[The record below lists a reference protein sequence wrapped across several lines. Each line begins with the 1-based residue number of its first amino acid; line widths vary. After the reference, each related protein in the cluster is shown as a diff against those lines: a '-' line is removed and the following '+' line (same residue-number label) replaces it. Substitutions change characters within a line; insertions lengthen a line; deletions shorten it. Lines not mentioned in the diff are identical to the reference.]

1 MGEPG
6 RGALTEVNRRKALPG
21 GMHSLALPYPALAIR
36 FFASERIA
44 VQAPIDPLDH
54 GRTYARCD
62 EDAASGQAPDGLN
75 GDAHVR
81 PAAGAFLPRA
91 ACVESGKRAAGG
103 KAMDDRAEFDAE
115 RKPATEREL
124 RVVLAGLM
132 LALTLA
138 ALDQNIVATA
148 LPRIVSDLGGLAHLS
163 WVVTAFLVAST
174 TTTPL
179 YGKFSDIYG
188 RKPAFMVSI
197 LVFLAG
203 SMLCGL
209 AQGMTQLIVFRA
221 IQGLGAGGLITL
233 AQTTIGDLVTP
244 RERGRYQGLFAAVFA
259 GCSVAGPLLGG
270 FITDALSWRWIFYV
284 NLPVGALALALIAAG
299 LRKHGRPATHRIDYA
314 GALLLIAATSCT
326 LLVLSW
332 GGSVYPWS
340 SAPVLIVAAAALLL
354 SLALALVEAQAAE
367 PVLPPHLFANRVF
380 LLGVVVIG
388 LSAMALFAAVV
399 FLPLFFQLV
408 MGASPAGAGLMIAP
422 MMAGVIC
429 ASFLGGRL
437 MSKTGRY
444 KRFPV
449 VGLAAATLAYL
460 GMGWAA
466 AHGTAVG
473 WIETLLVVMG
483 FGIGF
488 VMPNL
493 TTAIQNAVDWR
504 DLGVATSASGFLR
517 SLGGALGVAL
527 SGAILTARLRGS
539 SSPAVARAEDLNSI
553 AHLPLAERAAVV
565 GSYAHALS
573 ATFFVGAAIG
583 GCAFVLVLFLPERP
597 LRATQASS

>member
-1 MGEPG
+1 VDKRDGPEMES
-6 RGALTEVNRRKALPG
+6 R
-21 GMHSLALPYPALAIR
+21 
-36 FFASERIA
+36 
-44 VQAPIDPLDH
+44 APT
-54 GRTYARCD
+54 R
-62 EDAASGQAPDGLN
+62 Q
-75 GDAHVR
+75 
-81 PAAGAFLPRA
+81 
-91 ACVESGKRAAGG
+91 
-103 KAMDDRAEFDAE
+103 EF
-115 RKPATEREL
+115 
-124 RVVLAGLM
+124 RVVLGGLM

-197 LVFLAG
+197 IIFLLG
-203 SMLCGL
+203 SILCGL

-233 AQTTIGDLVTP
+233 AQTTNGDLVSP
-244 RERGRYQGLFAAVFA
+244 RDRGRYQGLFAAVFA

-284 NLPVGALALALIAAG
+284 NLPVGAVALMLIAVG
-299 LRKHGRPATHRIDYA
+299 LRTRRHAGAHRIDYA
-314 GALLLIAATSCT
+314 GALLLIAATCCA

-332 GGSVYPWS
+332 GGSVYPWT
-340 SAPVLIVAAAALLL
+340 SAPILIIGAAAVLLCA
-354 SLALALVEAQAAE
+354 ALALVEARAAE
-367 PVLPPHLFANRVF
+367 PVLPLHLFTNRVF
-380 LLGVVVIG
+380 VLGVTVIS

-408 MGASPAGAGLMIAP
+408 LGASPADAGLMISP
-422 MMAGVIC
+422 MMGGVIC

-437 MSKTGRY
+437 VSKTGRY

-449 VGLAAATLAYL
+449 AGLAAATSAYL
-460 GMGWAA
+460 AMSWAA
-466 AHGTAVG
+466 AHGTATV
-473 WIETLLVVMG
+473 WIEAVLVVMG

-493 TTAIQNAVDWR
+493 TTAIQNAVERR
-504 DLGVATSASGFLR
+504 DLGAATSASAFLR

-527 SGAILTARLRGS
+527 SGAILTTRLRGAAIPS
-539 SSPAVARAEDLNSI
+539 GGIQDLDHIVRLSPAQ
-553 AHLPLAERAAVV
+553 HAAVV
-565 GSYAHALS
+565 DVYAHALS
-573 ATFFVGAAIG
+573 ATFLAGAAIA

-597 LRATQASS
+597 LRV

>member
-1 MGEPG
+1 MNNQPMYD
-6 RGALTEVNRRKALPG
+6 P
-21 GMHSLALPYPALAIR
+21 
-36 FFASERIA
+36 ER
-44 VQAPIDPLDH
+44 
-54 GRTYARCD
+54 
-62 EDAASGQAPDGLN
+62 
-75 GDAHVR
+75 
-81 PAAGAFLPRA
+81 
-91 ACVESGKRAAGG
+91 KRAELG
-103 KAMDDRAEFDAE
+103 
-115 RKPATEREL
+115 EL
-124 RVVLAGLM
+124 RVVLTGLM

-179 YGKFSDIYG
+179 YGRFSDIYG

-197 LVFLAG
+197 IVFLAG

-209 AQGMTQLIVFRA
+209 AQGMTQLIAFRA

-270 FITDALSWRWIFYV
+270 FITDVLSWRWIFYV
-284 NLPVGALALALIAAG
+284 NLPVGAVALLLIAAG
-299 LRKHGRPATHRIDYA
+299 LRRRGHPAAHRIDYP

-326 LLVLSW
+326 LLMLSW
-332 GGSVYPWS
+332 GGSIYPWS
-340 SAPVLIVAAAALLL
+340 STPMLVIAAVAVLLYAT
-354 SLALALVEAQAAE
+354 LAFVEARAAE
-367 PVLPPHLFANRVF
+367 PVLPLHLFRNRVF
-380 LLGVVVIG
+380 VLSVMVIS

-408 MGASPAGAGLMIAP
+408 MGASPADAGLMISP
-422 MMAGVIC
+422 MMGGVIC
-429 ASFLGGRL
+429 ASFLGGR
-437 MSKTGRY
+437 MVSRTGRY

-449 VGLAAATLAYL
+449 LGLAVATTAYL
-460 GMGWAA
+460 AMGWLA
-466 AHGTAVG
+466 AHGAAVG
-473 WIETLLVVMG
+473 WIEAVLVAMG

-493 TTAIQNAVDWR
+493 TTAIQNAVASR
-504 DLGVATSASGFLR
+504 DLGAATSAAAFLR
-517 SLGGALGVAL
+517 SLGGAVGVAL
-527 SGAILTARLRGS
+527 SGAILTTRLRSASAGD
-539 SSPAVARAEDLNSI
+539 AANVQTLDRV
-553 AHLPLAERAAVV
+553 AHLPPAEHAAVV

-573 ATFFVGAAIG
+573 ATFLAGAAIA

-597 LRATQASS
+597 LRASHAEPEPAPLSE

>member
-1 MGEPG
+1 MGCG
-6 RGALTEVNRRKALPG
+6 QVALET
-21 GMHSLALPYPALAIR
+21 
-36 FFASERIA
+36 
-44 VQAPIDPLDH
+44 
-54 GRTYARCD
+54 
-62 EDAASGQAPDGLN
+62 
-75 GDAHVR
+75 
-81 PAAGAFLPRA
+81 
-91 ACVESGKRAAGG
+91 
-103 KAMDDRAEFDAE
+103 E
-115 RKPATEREL
+115 RKPATQREL

-188 RKPAFMVSI
+188 RKAAFMVSI
-197 LVFLAG
+197 VVFLAG
-203 SMLCGL
+203 SVLCGL

-270 FITDALSWRWIFYV
+270 FITVALSWRWIFYV

-299 LRKHGRPATHRIDYA
+299 LRRHVRSANHSIDYA
-314 GALLLIAATSCT
+314 GALLLIPATICA

-332 GGSVYPWS
+332 GGSIYPWS
-340 SAPVLIVAAAALLL
+340 STPLLVTAGAAVLFFAAL
-354 SLALALVEAQAAE
+354 AVVEARAAE
-367 PVLPPHLFANRVF
+367 PLLPLHLFANRVF
-380 LLGVVVIG
+380 LLAVTVIS

-408 MGASPAGAGLMIAP
+408 LGASPADAGLMISP
-422 MMAGVIC
+422 MMGGVIC

-437 MSKTGRY
+437 VSRTGRY
-444 KRFPV
+444 KLFPV
-449 VGLAAATLAYL
+449 VGLAAATSAYVA
-460 GMGWAA
+460 MGWAA
-466 AHGTAVG
+466 VHGTATG
-473 WIETLLVVMG
+473 WMEAVLVAMG

-493 TTAIQNAVDWR
+493 TTAIQNAVSWR
-504 DLGVATSASGFLR
+504 DLGAATSASAFLR
-517 SLGGALGVAL
+517 SFGGALGVAL
-527 SGAILTARLRGS
+527 SGAILTARLRGAS
-539 SSPAVARAEDLNSI
+539 SGGAASAETLDRI
-553 AHLPLAERAAVV
+553 AHLPAAEHAAVV

-573 ATFFVGAAIG
+573 STFFVGAAIA
-583 GCAFVLVLFLPERP
+583 GCAFVLVLFLPEHP
-597 LRATQASS
+597 LRSSHTEAVLAPEPVRLSE

>member
-1 MGEPG
+1 MGDQAGFEP
-6 RGALTEVNRRKALPG
+6 E
-21 GMHSLALPYPALAIR
+21 
-36 FFASERIA
+36 IA
-44 VQAPIDPLDH
+44 APT
-54 GRTYARCD
+54 R
-62 EDAASGQAPDGLN
+62 
-75 GDAHVR
+75 
-81 PAAGAFLPRA
+81 
-91 ACVESGKRAAGG
+91 
-103 KAMDDRAEFDAE
+103 
-115 RKPATEREL
+115 REL

-174 TTTPL
+174 ATTPL

-197 LVFLAG
+197 VVFLVG
-203 SMLCGL
+203 SALCGL

-233 AQTTIGDLVTP
+233 AQTTIGDVVSP

-284 NLPVGALALALIAAG
+284 NLPVGAVALALIAAG
-299 LRKHGRPATHRIDYA
+299 LRRRAGTRTHQIDYA
-314 GALLLIAATSCT
+314 GALLLIAATCCT

-340 SAPVLIVAAAALLL
+340 STPVIGLGAASVVLYAALV
-354 SLALALVEAQAAE
+354 LVELRAVE
-367 PVLPPHLFANRVF
+367 PVLPPRLFTNSVF
-380 LLGVVVIG
+380 VLGVLVIS

-408 MGASPAGAGLMIAP
+408 LGASPTRAGLMISP
-422 MMAGVIC
+422 MMGGVIC
-429 ASFLGGRL
+429 ASVLGGR
-437 MSKTGRY
+437 MVSRTGRY
-444 KRFPV
+444 KRLPV
-449 VGLAAATLAYL
+449 FGLAAATATYLA
-460 GMGWAA
+460 MAWVAS
-466 AHGTAVG
+466 HGAPVG
-473 WIETLLVVMG
+473 WVEAVLVMMG
-483 FGIGF
+483 LGIGF

-493 TTAIQNAVDWR
+493 TTAIQNAVARR
-504 DLGVATSASGFLR
+504 DLGAATSASAFLR

-527 SGAILTARLRGS
+527 SGAILTTGLRGAPTAGVAAAQDLDHIAQLP
-539 SSPAVARAEDLNSI
+539 PAQHD
-553 AHLPLAERAAVV
+553 AVV
-565 GSYAHALS
+565 GAYAHALS
-573 ATFFVGAAIG
+573 ATFLVGAAIA
-583 GCAFVLVLFLPERP
+583 GCAFVIVLFLPERP
-597 LRATQASS
+597 LRSSQAEAVRPSA

>member
-1 MGEPG
+1 
-6 RGALTEVNRRKALPG
+6 VDNR
-21 GMHSLALPYPALAIR
+21 
-36 FFASERIA
+36 
-44 VQAPIDPLDH
+44 
-54 GRTYARCD
+54 
-62 EDAASGQAPDGLN
+62 DGLE
-75 GDAHVR
+75 AESR
-81 PAAGAFLPRA
+81 PPTRQ
-91 ACVESGKRAAGG
+91 
-103 KAMDDRAEFDAE
+103 EF
-115 RKPATEREL
+115 
-124 RVVLAGLM
+124 RVVLGGLM

-197 LVFLAG
+197 VIFLLG

-221 IQGLGAGGLITL
+221 IQGIGAGGLITL
-233 AQTTIGDLVTP
+233 AQTTIGDLVSP
-244 RERGRYQGLFAAVFA
+244 RDRGRYQGLFAAVFA

-284 NLPVGALALALIAAG
+284 NLPVGAVALMLIAVG
-299 LRKHGRPATHRIDYA
+299 LRKHRHAGTHRIDYA
-314 GALLLIAATSCT
+314 GALLLIAATCCA

-332 GGSVYPWS
+332 GGSVYPWT
-340 SAPVLIVAAAALLL
+340 SAPILIIGAAAALLCA
-354 SLALALVEAQAAE
+354 ALALVEARAAE
-367 PVLPPHLFANRVF
+367 PVLPLHLFTNRVF
-380 LLGVVVIG
+380 VLGVTVIS

-408 MGASPAGAGLMIAP
+408 LGASPADAGLMISP
-422 MMAGVIC
+422 MMGGVIC

-437 MSKTGRY
+437 VSKTGRY

-449 VGLAAATLAYL
+449 AGLAAATSAYL
-460 GMGWAA
+460 AMSWAA
-466 AHGTAVG
+466 AHGTATV
-473 WIETLLVVMG
+473 WIEAVLVVMG

-493 TTAIQNAVDWR
+493 TTAIQNAVERR
-504 DLGVATSASGFLR
+504 DLGAATSASAFLR

-527 SGAILTARLRGS
+527 SGAILTTRLRGAAPIAS
-539 SSPAVARAEDLNSI
+539 GGNQDLDHIVGLSPAQ
-553 AHLPLAERAAVV
+553 HAAVV
-565 GSYAHALS
+565 DVYAHALS
-573 ATFFVGAAIG
+573 ATFLAGAAIA

-597 LRATQASS
+597 LRL